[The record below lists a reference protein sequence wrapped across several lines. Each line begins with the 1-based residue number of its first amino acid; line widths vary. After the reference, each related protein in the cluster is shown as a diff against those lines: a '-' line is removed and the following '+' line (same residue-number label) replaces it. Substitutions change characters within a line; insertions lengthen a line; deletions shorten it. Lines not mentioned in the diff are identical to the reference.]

1 MSMRRRF
8 ASLSIRSKI
17 IGTIVVTAVLVLV
30 GGFAVVMAND
40 VRIYRQQ
47 LVTNAVLLARVTGNS
62 CVSELAFGDRKE
74 AADTLRRLTAGESVH
89 AAYIFDAAG
98 ATFANFHKDKEPS
111 TLPHLVPG
119 ERRFIGDQLY
129 VSEPI
134 IYEGERYGSI
144 VLVMPTGALRSAIQS
159 YAWTIVA
166 IVGVLMLVSL
176 LFAVM
181 LERVISGPLLELS
194 AAAHDISERH
204 DYTVRVQRRSSDEI
218 GLLSDAFNEML
229 SEIERR
235 QRERDEADR
244 RTREKS
250 RFLANMSHELRTPLN
265 AIIGF
270 SEILHDRLNTRM
282 SDRERLFLENITTSG
297 QHLLG
302 LVNDIL
308 DLSKVEAGLME
319 LKVEPFPVEPSVA
332 GVCALMKGVSSRHQ
346 VEIEIDIQPTLPPL
360 EGDAV
365 KIKQVL
371 YNLISNAV
379 KFSPAKEVVT
389 VRACTVSGEESMV
402 GEPSMRFEVIDH
414 GIGIDPAEHERIFEE
429 FRQVDSPSTTE
440 GTGLGLAL
448 VRKLVHLHRGEIRL
462 ESALGKGS
470 TFTVDIPLRSDA
482 TSAPVELPRGDAR
495 PVVLVIED
503 EIASYRVLEAQL
515 VAAGY
520 LPIHAPTGEEGLRLA
535 HALVPAAITLDLVL
549 PGIDGWEVMRQ
560 LKRDINTRRI
570 PVIVVSLTESRT
582 LAFAL
587 GADDYIVKP
596 LAHSQLADVMDR
608 IVQRVSDNLDLL
620 VVSNDSML
628 HEHLARD
635 LAPLGYNL
643 RHAYSAD
650 QGFEEAARRPGA
662 LTLVDTTGEGL
673 SGFEVAL
680 RLKNNPGT
688 AGSAVVLLTS
698 PAAAD
703 ECAVTVDRP
712 DGESARE
719 LVTAVQSLLARRYE
733 QDRSQRSASRGES

>member
-1 MSMRRRF
+1 MRRTF

-30 GGFAVVMAND
+30 GGFTFVMAND

-47 LVTNAVLLARVTGNS
+47 IVANAVLLARVTGNS
-62 CVSELAFGDRKE
+62 CVSELAFGDRQE

-89 AAYIFDAAG
+89 AAYIFDASG
-98 ATFANFHKDKEPS
+98 STFAHFHKDAEPS
-111 TLPHLVPG
+111 SLPRIRPG
-119 ERRFIGDQLY
+119 ERRFIGDRLY

-134 IYEGERYGSI
+134 VYEGESYGSI
-144 VLVMPTGALRSAIQS
+144 VLVMPTGALSDAIHR
-159 YAWTIVA
+159 YVWTIVA
-166 IVGVLMLVSL
+166 IVAVLMLVSL
-176 LFAVM
+176 LFAMM
-181 LERVISGPLLELS
+181 LERVISGPLLDLS

-204 DYTVRVQRRSSDEI
+204 DYAVRVQKRSSDEI

-229 SEIERR
+229 AELERR

-270 SEILHDRLNTRM
+270 SEILRERLNTRM

-332 GVCALMKGVSSRHQ
+332 GVCALMKGVSSRRQ
-346 VEIEIDIQPTLPPL
+346 VEIEIDCQPTLPPL

-365 KIKQVL
+365 KVKQVL

-379 KFSPAKEVVT
+379 KFSPPNSVVT
-389 VRACTVSGEESMV
+389 VRAHTVSAAESMV
-402 GEPSMRFEVIDH
+402 GEPSMRFEVIDR

-429 FRQVDSPSTTE
+429 FRQVESPTTTE

-448 VRKLVHLHRGEIRL
+448 VRKLVRLHRGEIRVD
-462 ESALGKGS
+462 SALGRGS
-470 TFTVDIPLRSDA
+470 TFTVDIPLLSEA
-482 TSAPVELPRGDAR
+482 AGEAAELPKADSR

-503 EIASYRVLEAQL
+503 ELESYRVLEQQL

-520 LPIHAPTGEEGLRLA
+520 LPIHAATGEDGLRLA

-560 LKRDINTRRI
+560 LKRDIITRRI

-596 LAHSQLADVMDR
+596 LAPAQLAEVMDR

-620 VVSNDSML
+620 VVSDDSML
-628 HEHLARD
+628 HDHLARE

-643 RHAYSAD
+643 RHAYSAAA
-650 QGFEEAARRPGA
+650 GLEEAARRPDA
-662 LTLVDTTGEGL
+662 PTLVDATC
-673 SGFEVAL
+673 SDFRGFDVAL
-680 RLKNNPGT
+680 QLKNDPNT
-688 AGSAVVLLTS
+688 AAAPVVLLTS
-698 PAAAD
+698 PASGDD
-703 ECAVTVDRP
+703 EKVVSVR
-712 DGESARE
+712 SASAEQAGE
-719 LVTAVQSLLARRYE
+719 LVTAVQSLLARRSE
-733 QDRSQRSASRGES
+733 QDRSQRSMSRGES